1 MSIDS
6 NHSNPTVKQR
16 TIMSVVAPYQRPSRL
31 RSNWQLVNSILPY
44 FGLLVAMYFSLA
56 ISYWLTL
63 AIAVIAAGFLVRI
76 FILFHDCCHRSL
88 FKSRKANSVW
98 GVITGIISF
107 TPYQLWQRKHNIH
120 HETSG
125 DLDMRGE
132 GDVWMMTVKE
142 YKEASVGTRLK
153 YRFYRNPLVLLILGP
168 LQMLLI
174 QNRFSPR
181 NATRSDRI
189 SVWVTN
195 LGMLL
200 MFIAAAFTIGVKA
213 YILIQLPVY
222 WLAGAGGIWLFYV
235 QHQYEDVYWEHHEKW
250 DRIAASLDGSSFYR
264 LPLVLRWFSGNIG
277 FHHVHHLSSQIP
289 NYYLP
294 LCSDDLMRL
303 RPVRPL
309 SFWRSLKSLR
319 HRLWD
324 EDEKRLV
331 RFRHLKMQATSSRS

>member
-125 DLDMRGE
+125 DLDMR
-132 GDVWMMTVKE
+132 
-142 YKEASVGTRLK
+142 
-153 YRFYRNPLVLLILGP
+153 
-168 LQMLLI
+168 
-174 QNRFSPR
+174 
-181 NATRSDRI
+181 
-189 SVWVTN
+189 
-195 LGMLL
+195 
-200 MFIAAAFTIGVKA
+200 
-213 YILIQLPVY
+213 
-222 WLAGAGGIWLFYV
+222 
-235 QHQYEDVYWEHHEKW
+235 
-250 DRIAASLDGSSFYR
+250 
-264 LPLVLRWFSGNIG
+264 
-277 FHHVHHLSSQIP
+277 
-289 NYYLP
+289 
-294 LCSDDLMRL
+294 
-303 RPVRPL
+303 
-309 SFWRSLKSLR
+309 
-319 HRLWD
+319 
-324 EDEKRLV
+324 
-331 RFRHLKMQATSSRS
+331 